1 MKSIARFIVNKKN
14 YILILFIAL
23 IAFCVWGMGRVE
35 IEYSITSY
43 LPPATDTKRAIDI
56 MDEEFVTFG
65 SATLMVRN
73 ITYDEAKALHDD
85 IEELEGVKS
94 FTFNNTEDYY
104 VQSCALFSVTFE
116 GGEDDPVSVAAYDR
130 MLELLEGR
138 DVLVSS
144 PLVDT
149 YAEDLQKDVMF
160 VLIVAVIIIV
170 AVLAFTSKSIA
181 EIPVFLLT
189 FGVAAL
195 LNMGTNF
202 FLGTISFISN
212 SVCVVLQLALAIDY
226 SIILCHRFAE
236 EKANFTSAKEAMAA
250 ALSKAIP
257 EIASS
262 SLTTIA
268 GLLALTTMALRLG
281 ADLGIVLAK
290 SIVCSMLSVFLFMP
304 CVTVIFSKAID
315 KTTHRSLVPKI
326 SFIGKFN
333 VKARYVIPA
342 VFLALAIV
350 GGYFSFQTE
359 YVYTS
364 KSIDTPRPSET
375 QAAAIAIDEVFGYRS
390 ALAVLVPYGD
400 YSLEKRVIDTVSAHG
415 EVREA
420 VGISNVEIT
429 ANGQTHTL
437 TEGLTYRQF
446 ASFLGADAGIATGIY
461 RAYAY
466 FSADDSHD
474 GLSEMGVFEANR
486 EIYTVSLL
494 ELLDCAFDHDDFI
507 SAYLYDNGDL
517 LDTYENLRD
526 TVRDAEDQLIGTN
539 YTRAVFVLDCKGEG
553 RETFELVKALLDEVK
568 EFCPEAIF
576 AGDVTSAYDLN
587 ESFSTDNLKISLLT
601 VLFVF
606 VILMFTFRS
615 WGLPVPLAIA
625 IQGAIFINFA
635 TYALSGTNLFFF
647 VYLIVSAIQMGAT
660 IDYAIVF
667 TNRYQE
673 LKQSMDKR
681 QAAVEALN
689 LTFPTILT
697 SGTILAVAGFLIGG
711 IVGDPLIA
719 TLGACLGR
727 GVLIS
732 IACVM
737 FVLPTLLLTCDKL
750 LDKTKFKPRSVR
762 GKPILSRLRG
772 VKVTADAPPEKMQDI
787 KDANGVDNA
796 QGIKEETATALK
808 EVGDEND

>member
-1 MKSIARFIVNKKN
+1 MKRIAKFIVDKKN

-23 IAFCVWGMGRVE
+23 IAFCVWGMSRVE
-35 IEYSITSY
+35 VEYSITSY
-43 LPPATDTKRAIDI
+43 LPAATDTKRAIDI

-65 SATLMVRN
+65 TATLMVRN
-73 ITYDEAKALHDD
+73 ITFDEAKALHDE

-104 VQSCALFSVTFE
+104 KRSCALFSITFE
-116 GGEDDPVSVAAYDR
+116 GDEDDPKSVAAYDR
-130 MLELLEGR
+130 MLEILEGR

-149 YAEDLQKDVMF
+149 YADDLQKDVTF

-202 FLGTISFISN
+202 FLGTISFISK

-236 EKANFTSAKEAMAA
+236 EKSNFPTAKEAMAA
-250 ALSKAIP
+250 ALTKAIP

-304 CVTVIFSKAID
+304 CITVMFSKAID
-315 KTTHRSLVPKI
+315 KTTHRNLVPKI

-342 VFLALAIV
+342 VFLVVAIV
-350 GGYFSFQTE
+350 CGYFSFQTE

-364 KSIDTPRPSET
+364 NSIDTPRPSAT
-375 QAAAIAIDEVFGYRS
+375 QAAAIEIDEVFGYRS

-400 YSLEKRVIDTVSAHG
+400 YAMEKRVIDTVSTHA
-415 EVREA
+415 EVKEA

-437 TEGLTYRQF
+437 TEGLNYRQF
-446 ASFLGADAGIATGIY
+446 ATLLGADGNVAIGIY

-466 FSADDSHD
+466 FSADNTHD
-474 GLSEMGVFEANR
+474 GLSEIGVFEANKD
-486 EIYTVSLL
+486 IYTATLL
-494 ELLDCAFDHDDFI
+494 DLLDCAFDHDDFI
-507 SAYLYDNGDL
+507 SAYLYDNEDL
-517 LDTYENLRD
+517 LDTYETLRD

-539 YTRAVFVLDCKGEG
+539 YTRAVFVMDCKAEG
-553 RETFELVKALLDEVK
+553 KETFELVETISREVK

-576 AGDVTSAYDLN
+576 AGDITSAYDLN
-587 ESFSTDNLKISLLT
+587 NSFSTDNLKISLLT

-615 WGLPVPLAIA
+615 WGLPIPLAIA

-635 TYALSGTNLFFF
+635 TYTLSGTNLFFF

-673 LKQSMDKR
+673 LKEGMDKR
-681 QAAVEALN
+681 QAAIEALN
-689 LTFPTILT
+689 QTFPTILT
-697 SGTILAVAGFLIGG
+697 SGSILAVAGFLIGG

-737 FVLPTLLLTCDKL
+737 FVLPTLLMTFDKV
-750 LDKTKFKPRSVR
+750 LDKTKFKPKPKR
-762 GKPILSRLRG
+762 GKPILTRLSSLKATAG
-772 VKVTADAPPEKMQDI
+772 EGTAAEVKQEAVKEVEGEVTA
-787 KDANGVDNA
+787 VT
-796 QGIKEETATALK
+796 EEV
-808 EVGDEND
+808 EDERL

>member
-1 MKSIARFIVNKKN
+1 MNKIAKFIVDKKN
-14 YILILFIAL
+14 YVLIIFLAL
-23 IAFCVWGMGRVE
+23 IAYCIWGMGQVK

-43 LPPATDTKRAIDI
+43 LPADTDTKQAIDV

-65 SATLMVRN
+65 TATLMVRN
-73 ITYDEAKALHDD
+73 VAFEDALALHDQ
-85 IEELEGVKS
+85 IEELDGVKS

-104 VQSCALFSVTFE
+104 TRSCALFSVTFE
-116 GGEDDPVSVAAYDR
+116 GDGDDAQSVAAYNK
-130 MLELLEGR
+130 MLELLDGK

-149 YAEDLQKDVMF
+149 YADDLQKDIGF
-160 VLIVAVIIIV
+160 VLILAVIIIV

-195 LNMGTNF
+195 LNMGTNYW
-202 FLGTISFISN
+202 LGTISFISN
-212 SVCVVLQLALAIDY
+212 SVCVILQLALAIDY
-226 SIILCHRFAE
+226 AIILCHRFAE
-236 EKANFTSAKEAMAA
+236 EKSNFSTAKEAMTA
-250 ALSKAIP
+250 ALAKAIP

-268 GLLALTTMALRLG
+268 GLLALTTMALKLG

-304 CVTVIFSKAID
+304 CITLMFSKAID

-326 SFIGKFN
+326 SFIGKFD

-342 VFLALAIV
+342 VFLIFAIV
-350 GGYFSFQTE
+350 CGYFSFKTE
-359 YVYTS
+359 YVYVTN
-364 KSIDTPRPSET
+364 SIDTSRPSAT
-375 QAAAIAIDEVFGYRS
+375 QAASVEIDDVFGYRNQ
-390 ALAVLVPYGD
+390 LAVLVPYGD
-400 YSLEKRVIDTVSAHG
+400 YAMEKRVIDTVSAHP
-415 EVREA
+415 EVKEA
-420 VGISNVEIT
+420 TGISNVEIT

-437 TEGLTYRQF
+437 TEGLNYREF
-446 ASFLGADAGIATGIY
+446 ASLLGANGNTATAIY

-466 FSADDSHD
+466 FSAEDTND
-474 GLSEMGVFEANR
+474 GLSEIGVFEANKD
-486 EIYTVSLL
+486 IYRATLL
-494 ELLDCAFDHDDFI
+494 DLLDCAFDHDDFI
-507 SAYLYDNGDL
+507 SAYLYDNEDL
-517 LDTYENLRD
+517 LDTYETMRD
-526 TVRDAEDQLIGTN
+526 TVRDAEDQLIGKN
-539 YTRAVFVLDCKGEG
+539 YTRLVFVMNCDAESE
-553 RETFELVKALLDEVK
+553 ETFALVESLSEEVKA
-568 EFCPEAIF
+568 FCPGAIF
-576 AGDVTSAYDLN
+576 AGDITSAYDLN

-615 WGLPVPLAIA
+615 WGLPIPLAVT

-635 TYALSGTNLFFF
+635 TYALSGTNLYFF

-673 LKQSMDKR
+673 LKKQSDKKT
-681 QAAVEALN
+681 AAIEALN
-689 LTFPTILT
+689 QSFPTILT
-697 SGTILAVAGFLIGG
+697 SGSILAIAGFLIGG

-737 FVLPTLLLTCDKL
+737 FVLPTLLMTFDKL
-750 LDKTKFKPRSVR
+750 LDKTKFKPKEH
-762 GKPILSRLRG
+762 KPILSRLKKANRQ
-772 VKVTADAPPEKMQDI
+772 ADEDKKENEEI
-787 KDANGVDNA
+787 KN
-796 QGIKEETATALK
+796 
-808 EVGDEND
+808 EN